1 MKSIIGVSLIIVGIL
16 IIVFAFEQ
24 FANTECHCPVQIVG
38 QSENCPC
45 AIRGMN
51 LVYSISYGGLAITGV
66 GIAIFI
72 IDNFKN
78 KQTKLDN

>member
-24 FANTECHCPVQIVG
+24 FTNTECHCPVQIAG
-38 QSENCPC
+38 QPENCPC

-51 LVYSISYGGLAITGV
+51 LVYSISVLGLGIVGF
-66 GIAIFI
+66 GIALFV
-72 IDNFKN
+72 IDQFK
-78 KQTKLDN
+78 KKHH